1 MATRYPPTGHRAHR
15 SRPNHLCAGCRPSKR
30 RRGDS
35 GWGGRA
41 RAAGA
46 IRIVARASGKRPSA
60 SGANLSR
67 SSGRPGHRDHAVGR
81 NEYWP
86 SRWHLIDR
94 HRGDRVSRGQW
105 AVFST
110 ERSAAGNCPGRRVP
124 RSSVCGGAPGRSPGH
139 RQRNGPTS
147 LRRFSSASHRYCRG
161 YYRAVRER
169 PRAGHRFAN
178 SGRGS
183 GRGAR
188 AVTAVLELRSV
199 GKTYPPPTAVTA
211 LAKVDLTVGL
221 GETVSITGPSGSGKS
236 TLLNV
241 LGTLERPSTGTVRIG
256 GTDTSTIPDR
266 QLSGLRA
273 WRIGFVFQEF
283 HLLEHL
289 TVLDNVATGLIYR
302 GLSVRSRRDAA
313 ASALRRVGLGSRV
326 THRPSRLSGGERQRA
341 AIARAIAGEPQIIL
355 ADEPTGNLDSATG
368 AEIIR
373 LIAGLAGPRTTVI
386 VITHDIAVAAVMR
399 RAVRL
404 HDGRIV

>member
-1 MATRYPPTGHRAHR
+1 M
-15 SRPNHLCAGCRPSKR
+15 
-30 RRGDS
+30 
-35 GWGGRA
+35 
-41 RAAGA
+41 
-46 IRIVARASGKRPSA
+46 
-60 SGANLSR
+60 
-67 SSGRPGHRDHAVGR
+67 
-81 NEYWP
+81 
-86 SRWHLIDR
+86 
-94 HRGDRVSRGQW
+94 
-105 AVFST
+105 
-110 ERSAAGNCPGRRVP
+110 
-124 RSSVCGGAPGRSPGH
+124 
-139 RQRNGPTS
+139 
-147 LRRFSSASHRYCRG
+147 
-161 YYRAVRER
+161 
-169 PRAGHRFAN
+169 
-178 SGRGS
+178 
-183 GRGAR
+183 
-188 AVTAVLELRSV
+188 TAVLELRSV
-199 GKTYPPPTAVTA
+199 GKTYPPPTAITA
-211 LAKVDLTVGL
+211 LANVDLTVGL

-302 GLSVRSRRDAA
+302 GLSLRSRRDAA
-313 ASALRRVGLGSRV
+313 DSALRRVGLGSRV

-386 VITHDIAVAAVMR
+386 VITHDIAVAAAMR
-399 RAVRL
+399 RDVRL
-404 HDGRIV
+404 HDGRIVRDTRTD

>member
-1 MATRYPPTGHRAHR
+1 
-15 SRPNHLCAGCRPSKR
+15 
-30 RRGDS
+30 
-35 GWGGRA
+35 
-41 RAAGA
+41 
-46 IRIVARASGKRPSA
+46 
-60 SGANLSR
+60 
-67 SSGRPGHRDHAVGR
+67 
-81 NEYWP
+81 
-86 SRWHLIDR
+86 
-94 HRGDRVSRGQW
+94 
-105 AVFST
+105 
-110 ERSAAGNCPGRRVP
+110 
-124 RSSVCGGAPGRSPGH
+124 
-139 RQRNGPTS
+139 
-147 LRRFSSASHRYCRG
+147 
-161 YYRAVRER
+161 
-169 PRAGHRFAN
+169 
-178 SGRGS
+178 
-183 GRGAR
+183 
-188 AVTAVLELRSV
+188 VTAVLELRSV
-199 GKTYPPPTAVTA
+199 GKTYPPPTAITA
-211 LAKVDLTVGL
+211 LANVDLTVGL

-302 GLSVRSRRDAA
+302 GLSLRSRRDAA

-386 VITHDIAVAAVMR
+386 VITHDIAVAAAMR
-399 RAVRL
+399 RDVRL
-404 HDGRIV
+404 HDGRIVRDTRTD

>member
-1 MATRYPPTGHRAHR
+1 M
-15 SRPNHLCAGCRPSKR
+15 
-30 RRGDS
+30 
-35 GWGGRA
+35 
-41 RAAGA
+41 
-46 IRIVARASGKRPSA
+46 
-60 SGANLSR
+60 
-67 SSGRPGHRDHAVGR
+67 
-81 NEYWP
+81 
-86 SRWHLIDR
+86 
-94 HRGDRVSRGQW
+94 
-105 AVFST
+105 
-110 ERSAAGNCPGRRVP
+110 
-124 RSSVCGGAPGRSPGH
+124 
-139 RQRNGPTS
+139 
-147 LRRFSSASHRYCRG
+147 
-161 YYRAVRER
+161 
-169 PRAGHRFAN
+169 
-178 SGRGS
+178 
-183 GRGAR
+183 
-188 AVTAVLELRSV
+188 TAVLELRSV
-199 GKTYPPPTAVTA
+199 GKTYPPPTTVTA
-211 LAKVDLTVGL
+211 LANVDLTVGL

-313 ASALRRVGLGSRV
+313 ASALRRVGLESRV

-386 VITHDIAVAAVMR
+386 VITHDIAVAAAMR
-399 RAVRL
+399 RDVRL
-404 HDGRIV
+404 HDGRIVRDTRTD

>member
-1 MATRYPPTGHRAHR
+1 
-15 SRPNHLCAGCRPSKR
+15 
-30 RRGDS
+30 
-35 GWGGRA
+35 
-41 RAAGA
+41 
-46 IRIVARASGKRPSA
+46 
-60 SGANLSR
+60 
-67 SSGRPGHRDHAVGR
+67 
-81 NEYWP
+81 
-86 SRWHLIDR
+86 
-94 HRGDRVSRGQW
+94 
-105 AVFST
+105 
-110 ERSAAGNCPGRRVP
+110 
-124 RSSVCGGAPGRSPGH
+124 
-139 RQRNGPTS
+139 
-147 LRRFSSASHRYCRG
+147 
-161 YYRAVRER
+161 
-169 PRAGHRFAN
+169 
-178 SGRGS
+178 
-183 GRGAR
+183 
-188 AVTAVLELRSV
+188 VTAVLELRSV
-199 GKTYPPPTAVTA
+199 GKTYPPPTAITA
-211 LAKVDLTVGL
+211 LANVDLTVGL

-302 GLSVRSRRDAA
+302 GLSLRSRRDAA

-399 RAVRL
+399 RDVRL
-404 HDGRIV
+404 HDGRIVRDTRTD

>member
-1 MATRYPPTGHRAHR
+1 
-15 SRPNHLCAGCRPSKR
+15 
-30 RRGDS
+30 
-35 GWGGRA
+35 
-41 RAAGA
+41 
-46 IRIVARASGKRPSA
+46 
-60 SGANLSR
+60 
-67 SSGRPGHRDHAVGR
+67 
-81 NEYWP
+81 
-86 SRWHLIDR
+86 
-94 HRGDRVSRGQW
+94 
-105 AVFST
+105 
-110 ERSAAGNCPGRRVP
+110 
-124 RSSVCGGAPGRSPGH
+124 
-139 RQRNGPTS
+139 
-147 LRRFSSASHRYCRG
+147 
-161 YYRAVRER
+161 
-169 PRAGHRFAN
+169 
-178 SGRGS
+178 
-183 GRGAR
+183 
-188 AVTAVLELRSV
+188 VTAVLELRSV
-199 GKTYPPPTAVTA
+199 GKTYPPPTAITA
-211 LAKVDLTVGL
+211 LANVDLTVGL

-399 RAVRL
+399 RDVRL
-404 HDGRIV
+404 HDGRIVRDTRTD

>member
-1 MATRYPPTGHRAHR
+1 
-15 SRPNHLCAGCRPSKR
+15 
-30 RRGDS
+30 
-35 GWGGRA
+35 
-41 RAAGA
+41 
-46 IRIVARASGKRPSA
+46 
-60 SGANLSR
+60 
-67 SSGRPGHRDHAVGR
+67 
-81 NEYWP
+81 
-86 SRWHLIDR
+86 
-94 HRGDRVSRGQW
+94 
-105 AVFST
+105 
-110 ERSAAGNCPGRRVP
+110 
-124 RSSVCGGAPGRSPGH
+124 
-139 RQRNGPTS
+139 
-147 LRRFSSASHRYCRG
+147 
-161 YYRAVRER
+161 
-169 PRAGHRFAN
+169 
-178 SGRGS
+178 
-183 GRGAR
+183 
-188 AVTAVLELRSV
+188 VTAVLELRSV
-199 GKTYPPPTAVTA
+199 GKTYPPPTAITA
-211 LAKVDLTVGL
+211 LANVDLTVGL

-256 GTDTSTIPDR
+256 GTDTSTISDR

-386 VITHDIAVAAVMR
+386 VITHDIAVAAAMR
-399 RAVRL
+399 RDVRL
-404 HDGRIV
+404 HDGRIVRDTRTD

>member
-1 MATRYPPTGHRAHR
+1 M
-15 SRPNHLCAGCRPSKR
+15 
-30 RRGDS
+30 
-35 GWGGRA
+35 
-41 RAAGA
+41 
-46 IRIVARASGKRPSA
+46 
-60 SGANLSR
+60 
-67 SSGRPGHRDHAVGR
+67 
-81 NEYWP
+81 
-86 SRWHLIDR
+86 
-94 HRGDRVSRGQW
+94 
-105 AVFST
+105 
-110 ERSAAGNCPGRRVP
+110 
-124 RSSVCGGAPGRSPGH
+124 
-139 RQRNGPTS
+139 
-147 LRRFSSASHRYCRG
+147 
-161 YYRAVRER
+161 
-169 PRAGHRFAN
+169 
-178 SGRGS
+178 
-183 GRGAR
+183 
-188 AVTAVLELRSV
+188 TAVLELRSV
-199 GKTYPPPTAVTA
+199 GKTYPPPTAITA
-211 LAKVDLTVGL
+211 LANVDLTVGL

-386 VITHDIAVAAVMR
+386 VITHDIAVAAAMR
-399 RAVRL
+399 RDVRL
-404 HDGRIV
+404 HDGRIVRDTRTD